1 MNETRNHADDLDW
14 DDAQW
19 CQLYLLGEL
28 TPEQSE
34 CFERRLGESPEIAEQ
49 LLSQSDLLL
58 AIAPETASVSR
69 GSITARNRTEIL
81 ALVAIAASLIL
92 VVTAGWYQQQR
103 RSEELLIA
111 RAWVETFSD
120 DPVDAA
126 DALVAADD
134 SPVETDGV
142 HFDWMFVAV
151 SIDDSL
157 VQPTT
162 DQLKRDLFNEG

>member
-28 TPEQSE
+28 SPEQSE
-34 CFERRLGESPEIAEQ
+34 RFERRIGESPEIAEQ
-49 LLSQSDLLL
+49 LLSHSDLLL
-58 AIAPETASVSR
+58 AIAPEIAGVSHR
-69 GSITARNRTEIL
+69 PIAARNRTQTF
-81 ALVAIAASLIL
+81 AMVAIAASLMA
-92 VVTAGWYQQQR
+92 VVTAGWYQRQR

-120 DPVDAA
+120 DPVDSR
-126 DALVAADD
+126 DVVVTLDESLVD
-134 SPVETDGV
+134 TDGE

-151 SIDDSL
+151 SIGDSL

-162 DQLKRDLFNEG
+162 DQRERESFNEG